1 LKPHLKR
8 QWCIKAI
15 NAPFLWNMED
25 VLDLYSKPYD
35 PQRPLICVDERPCYL
50 IGDVIQPVPMQAGQA
65 KREDFQYSKHGQCT
79 LFMAFEPL
87 TGQRWAR
94 VYSQRRAQEYM
105 GFMQFVSQQF
115 PQAHQIVVVQDNLN
129 THQPGSF
136 YAHLE
141 PSEAFKLA
149 KRFEWHYTPKHA
161 SWLNMIEL
169 EFSAL
174 SKQCLDRRIAEV
186 GGLEREVLA
195 WVKDRN
201 AARVGVSWQFSVG
214 AAREKFARHYQDA
227 SKLA

>member
-1 LKPHLKR
+1 
-8 QWCIKAI
+8 
-15 NAPFLWNMED
+15 MED
-25 VLDLYSKPYD
+25 VLELYSKPYD

-94 VYSQRRAQEYM
+94 VYSQRRAQEYTA
-105 GFMQFVSQQF
+105 FMHFVSQQF
-115 PQAHQIVVVQDNLN
+115 SGAHQIVVVQDNLN

-141 PSEAFKLA
+141 PGVAFGLA
-149 KRFEWHYTPKHA
+149 RRFEWHYTPKHA
-161 SWLNMIEL
+161 SWLNMVEL

-174 SKQCLDRRIAEV
+174 SKQCLDRRIADV
-186 GGLEREVLA
+186 GVLEREVLA

-201 AARVGVSWQFSVG
+201 VARVGVGWQFSVG
-214 AAREKFARHYQDA
+214 AAREKFARHYESA
-227 SKLA
+227 SKLT